1 MKEVAGRVDGVGGY
15 LNAGVGADGGRTV
28 LPAQQRRPSGQGMK
42 HAEIVLEALF
52 FLAYH
57 LNEF

>member
-1 MKEVAGRVDGVGGY
+1 MKEAAGRVDGVGGY
-15 LNAGVGADGGRTV
+15 LNAGMGADGRRTI
-28 LPAQQRRPSGQGMK
+28 LPAQQRPPSGQGMMY
-42 HAEIVLEALF
+42 AEIVLEALF